1 MPFLGYIITIMFTI
15 IGKFINSK
23 SKKISSAALVVAFF
37 GLISRIFGLWR
48 DRMLAGEFGAGQTL
62 DIYYAAF
69 KIPDLVYNLLIVG
82 AISSAFIPVF
92 HDYLIKDKDEIWR
105 FVGNVLNILLLAL
118 LIFSAI
124 LILFAPWLIF
134 FIAPGFDQASLD
146 LTVKISRVLF
156 LSPLLLGIS
165 ALISALLQAHSRFLI
180 TSLAPIFYNLGIIF
194 GIIFLAPSFGIWG
207 LAYGVILGA
216 FLHFIIQVPSLLNIG
231 FKPKI
236 ILDFKNP
243 GLIKIIKLWFPRTLG
258 LLALQINSIVA
269 TAIASSLAIGSIAIF
284 NFADNLRWVPIGI
297 IGVAFSTAAFPAM
310 SLAYAQGKKDLF
322 LKRFSL
328 AVRQTFFIVI
338 PISLLFFVFRA
349 QIVRIILGTGEFGWD
364 ATRLTAAVLGLFS
377 FGIFAAALLPL
388 FTRAFFAFHNTKT
401 PVFINIVSMA
411 INVTLS
417 FLFVTAFIKFPILS
431 HILADFLKVNDI
443 KGVAILGLPL
453 AITIASIINIAWHW
467 LDLKK
472 NIGDFGTFEIKKSL
486 TKIIIAS
493 VVGVIFAY
501 AGLYL
506 LNIVFNTRTVF
517 GLFLQTSGA
526 FILAAFSY
534 LTVAFILKS
543 EEILML
549 NMPATLFNW
558 RDIKNP
564 EPEITGSSIDDQ
576 Y

>member
-1 MPFLGYIITIMFTI
+1 MLATLGRFL
-15 IGKFINSK
+15 NQK
-23 SKKISSAALVVAFF
+23 SQKISSAALTVAFF

-48 DRMLAGEFGAGQTL
+48 DRLLAGEFGAGQTL

-105 FVGNVLNILLLAL
+105 FAGNVLNILLLAL
-118 LIFSAI
+118 LIFSVI

-134 FIAPGFDQASLD
+134 FIAPGFDQPSLN

-156 LSPLLLGIS
+156 LSPILLGIS
-165 ALISALLQAHSRFLI
+165 ALISALLQTYSRFLI

-231 FKPKI
+231 FKFRVI
-236 ILDFKNP
+236 MDFRNP

-269 TAIASSLAIGSIAIF
+269 TAIASSLVAGSIAIF

-328 AVRQTFFIVI
+328 AVRQTLFIVI

-364 ATRLTAAVLGLFS
+364 ATRLTAAVLGIFS

-401 PVFINIVSMA
+401 PVFINIISMA
-411 INVTLS
+411 INIFLS
-417 FLFVTAFIKFPILS
+417 FLFVTIFIEFPALS
-431 HILADFLKVNDI
+431 STLADFLKIGDM
-443 KGVAILGLPL
+443 KGMAILGLPL
-453 AITIASIINIAWHW
+453 AITIASIINLSWHW
-467 LDLKK
+467 FGLKK
-472 NIGDFGTFEIKKSL
+472 HFGDFETSEIKKSVL
-486 TKIIIAS
+486 KIVAS
-493 VVGVIFAY
+493 SFVSIIFAY
-501 AGLYL
+501 TGLYF
-506 LNIVFNTRTVF
+506 LNNVFNTRTVL

-526 FILAAFSY
+526 FILAAFGY
-534 LTVAFILKS
+534 LTAAFILKS
-543 EEILML
+543 EEILIL

-558 RDIKNP
+558 RGIKNP
-564 EPEITGSSIDDQ
+564 EPIPGESLDDQ

>member
-1 MPFLGYIITIMFTI
+1 MNNTMFVTLNRFL
-15 IGKFINSK
+15 NQK
-23 SKKISSAALVVAFF
+23 SQKISSVALTLAFF
-37 GLISRIFGLWR
+37 GLISRLFGLWR
-48 DRMLAGEFGAGQTL
+48 DRLLAGTFGAGQTL

-69 KIPDLVYNLLIVG
+69 KIPDLIYNLLVVG

-92 HDYLIKDKDEIWR
+92 QQYLAKDKDKIWE
-105 FVGNVLNILLLAL
+105 FTGNILNVLLLTLVILS
-118 LIFSAI
+118 II
-124 LILFAPWLIF
+124 LILFAPLIIF
-134 FIAPGFDQASLD
+134 FITPGFGKSSLD
-146 LTVKISRVLF
+146 LTVKISRILF

-165 ALISALLQAHSRFLI
+165 ALISALLQAYSRFLI

-194 GIIFLAPSFGIWG
+194 GITFLAPSYGIWG

-216 FLHFIIQVPSLLNIG
+216 FFHLIIQIPSLISIG

-243 GLIKIIKLWFPRTLG
+243 GLIKIVKLWFPRTLG
-258 LLALQINSIVA
+258 LLALQINNIIA
-269 TAIASSLAIGSIAIF
+269 TAIASSLTVGSIAIF

-310 SLAYAQGKKDLF
+310 SLAYVQGKKTLF

-328 AVRQTFFIVI
+328 AVRQTCFIVI

-401 PVFINIVSMA
+401 PVFINIVSMI
-411 INVTLS
+411 INIVLS
-417 FLFVTAFIKFPILS
+417 FLFVAVFIKFPILS
-431 HILADFLKVNDI
+431 RTLADFLKIGDM
-443 KGVAILGLPL
+443 GSVAILGLPL

-467 LDLKK
+467 FDLKRH
-472 NIGDFGTFEIKKSL
+472 IGDFGISEIKKSIF
-486 TKIIIAS
+486 KIIAAS
-493 VVGVIFAY
+493 AVSIIFAY
-501 AGLYL
+501 AGLYFL
-506 LNIVFNTRTVF
+506 SSVFNTRTVI

-526 FILAAFSY
+526 FIIAAVGY
-534 LTVAFILKS
+534 LVTAFILKS

-558 RDIKNP
+558 RGIKNP
-564 EPEITGSSIDDQ
+564 EPEITGSSLDDQ

>member
-1 MPFLGYIITIMFTI
+1 MSMLTTLGRFL
-15 IGKFINSK
+15 NQRSQ
-23 SKKISSAALVVAFF
+23 KISSAALIVAFF

-69 KIPDLVYNLLIVG
+69 KIPDLIYNILIVG

-92 HDYLIKDKDEIWR
+92 HEYMAKDKDEMWK
-105 FVGNVLNILLLAL
+105 FAGNVLNILLLAL
-118 LIFSAI
+118 LIFSII

-134 FIAPGFDQASLD
+134 FIAPGFDQTSLD
-146 LTVKISRVLF
+146 LTVKISRILF
-156 LSPLLLGIS
+156 ISPILLGIS
-165 ALISALLQAHSRFLI
+165 ALISALLQAYSRFLI

-194 GIIFLAPSFGIWG
+194 GILFLVPSFGIWG

-231 FKPKI
+231 FKLKS
-236 ILDFKNP
+236 ILDFRNP

-258 LLALQINSIVA
+258 LLALQINGIVA
-269 TAIASSLAIGSIAIF
+269 TAIASSLAMGSIAIF

-364 ATRLTAAVLGLFS
+364 DTRLTAAVFGLFS

-411 INVTLS
+411 INVALS
-417 FLFVTAFIKFPILS
+417 FLFVTAFIKFPALS
-431 HILADFLKVNDI
+431 HAFADFLKVGDM
-443 KGVAILGLPL
+443 KGVAILGLPI
-453 AITIASIINIAWHW
+453 AITIASIINMAWHW
-467 LDLKK
+467 IDLKK
-472 NIGDFGTFEIKKSL
+472 HVGDFGISEIKKSIL
-486 TKIIIAS
+486 KIMTASTVS
-493 VVGVIFAY
+493 VVFAY
-501 AGLYL
+501 AGLYF
-506 LNIVFNTRTVF
+506 LNDIFNTHTVL
-517 GLFLQTSGA
+517 GLFLQTSGT
-526 FILAAFSY
+526 FIIAVFSY
-534 LTVAFILKS
+534 LTAAFILKS

-549 NMPATLFNW
+549 NIPATLFNW
-558 RDIKNP
+558 RGIKNP
-564 EPEITGSSIDDQ
+564 EPILGESLDDQ